1 MQAIFGLLGT
11 SHVTDLA
18 HLRRVQY
25 RNLRNHCKV
34 HKFCR
39 RMSLQ
44 METNLTEL
52 TNLGDKL
59 PVSFSFLPDKHLK
72 QRFWRVILFRWGS
85 RILWAET
92 WRQVLAFYFSSTSCR
107 KSWSPQGGASGHI
120 EKWKQK
126 RRKLKLPG
134 RSFLRRHLSEI
145 TTSVIKNP
153 QFQMFATLWEETSCI
168 SLPSSFS
175 LLYLVSPFIP
185 FFPPSK
191 KNCSGLLLP
200 AAFLLSFVITVF
212 LGHTHWGW
220 PYISDTTT
228 RWA

>member
-1 MQAIFGLLGT
+1 
-11 SHVTDLA
+11 
-18 HLRRVQY
+18 
-25 RNLRNHCKV
+25 
-34 HKFCR
+34 
-39 RMSLQ
+39 

-145 TTSVIKNP
+145 TTSVIKTP

-191 KNCSGLLLP
+191 KIVQVFFFLLLS
-200 AAFLLSFVITVF
+200 SFHLWSQSSWVTPTGDGRTSVTQLQGEPKI
-212 LGHTHWGW
+212 LIKPQNCKHC
-220 PYISDTTT
+220 
-228 RWA
+228 